1 MTALEQSAQFEEIQT
16 AYRHHRALIDASP
29 TAIVDFD
36 VEGRVRSW
44 NKGATEMF
52 GWTEEEA
59 IGRVSPIVPEGELE
73 YFLGNIA
80 RIAGGETMRDLDLRR
95 RTQGGLNK
103 GEARNALARAIFF
116 CRLGPSCATAPSRGR
131 PTAPRA

>member
-1 MTALEQSAQFEEIQT
+1 IDRLRPNAERLQILRAFANQAMTALEQSAQFEEIQN

-59 IGRVSPIVPEGELE
+59 IGRVSPMGPW
-73 YFLGNIA
+73 
-80 RIAGGETMRDLDLRR
+80 
-95 RTQGGLNK
+95 GGL
-103 GEARNALARAIFF
+103 GSFPRN
-116 CRLGPSCATAPSRGR
+116 T
-131 PTAPRA
+131 